1 MKTEKKR
8 SLKGAVLFTVVSV
21 LAIMIIFMTCTLAM
35 SAAANKRA
43 RKTYST
49 SQSSYTARTA
59 IDSILAAVG
68 TDKNFSKSIRDLKL
82 GNEMDVIVE
91 LNNASMGSI
100 DNAKIKYV
108 GTKKVF
114 DPDATVNAWVN
125 RNLYEISADVTIGG
139 ETTTIKSN
147 VLQDPP
153 QPPGGGGGGAA
164 FLTYGGG
171 LDVGNFTGTWGG
183 SYFGMGDWAN
193 GEVTKNW
200 QTGLSYIEWNPVL
213 SKMMLLTDKGYLTD
227 KDYHFQNDN
236 HVEAPFVVNGNF
248 NVTNKLTVYYNY
260 HASGVDNPGMQ
271 IWGDLNID
279 NNKLNLQATAK
290 LKEYIKNN
298 GYSFIDIPYLYV
310 DGTIRSGSQGLTI
323 GVGDGEVKEFNAPLN
338 IFCGNMETNEGT
350 VKLRAD
356 VYCMDNDKTTVFGD
370 NGSNLYRW
378 SNSVVNG
385 GVSYSTLGGDFY
397 SKGNVEVAGA
407 NEHSF
412 GGDVRIEGDLI
423 VKSKM
428 TVEGILAVGGN
439 IKIEGGT
446 LTVNGKNKDGS
457 SKVAAGHSGIYAEHA
472 SGTGFTS
479 DKGAF
484 KADLFE
490 TKEKEAVLVQN
501 AQIVG
506 GGASWALI
514 RASALTDDVK
524 AKANKKS
531 FTKDDVTVDLYDFN
545 WSNHEAQNIL
555 PANSLVKKFD
565 NEPNKDEISNLKY
578 DAIVRKGTDIEV
590 SDSEAY
596 EISNLKFNGKTVDS
610 LANFKTV
617 NPEGIYPVKA
627 ERETIM
633 GAKWPVKGI
642 ENRVVVVKPD
652 DLDFSGFATYN
663 QAMIGNGVIKK
674 TCTLTGKFDKT
685 IKIKP
690 ENGEEIYVQLKD
702 VNFESPMITVD
713 EKNVSS
719 NTAKIEVDETDG
731 KVHFV
736 LSGNVESNYYYKDET
751 RDTKL
756 LKTVYDWMNEFAL
769 ETVNEKPSSEPA
781 PITGSASA
789 LEISE
794 NSTLKGD
801 WNATTYPITE
811 VDDPINP
818 GKKHRDITIKAPANG
833 EIWITLDNFKT
844 DNNVR
849 IVVDDT
855 AGGTVKFYIKGECKL
870 GSGGGIVAKSFI
882 DIQANDKFHII
893 SHNVYKDQFITGD
906 YKNYPVYKAPKIKVF
921 AESGAGKEPKLQLEN
936 DAMITGYVHAINLA
950 VTFPTVSDN
959 LTLTNKIIYDG
970 QPLESANPKIPRIG
984 VVGMLDVK
992 SCTAGNDWLLL
1003 YVDESD
1009 DDQQIIIDAEGK
1021 HTYSSVEYMAYAN

>member
-298 GYSFIDIPYLYV
+298 GYSFIDMPYLYV
-310 DGTIRSGSQGLTI
+310 DGTIRSGNPGLTI

-338 IFCGNMETNEGT
+338 VFCGNMETNAGT

-397 SKGNVEVAGA
+397 SKGNVEVAGQ

-484 KADLFE
+484 KADLFD
-490 TKEKEAVLVQN
+490 TKEKEAVL
-501 AQIVG
+501 AKSIKLAS
-506 GGASWALI
+506 GAGANWAWVKS
-514 RASALTDDVK
+514 SAPGLMPKELNKTDLTK
-524 AKANKKS
+524 E
-531 FTKDDVTVDLYDFN
+531 DVTVSVYDFE
-545 WSNHEAQNIL
+545 WGSNMPAL
-555 PANSLVKKFD
+555 PDEYIIQKFD
-565 NEPNKDEISNLKY
+565 NEPDK
-578 DAIVRKGTDIEV
+578 DAISTAPKYQAFVRKGTDIEV
-590 SDSEAY
+590 PDSEAH

-617 NPEGIYPVKA
+617 NPEGIYPIKA

-642 ENRVVVVKPD
+642 ENRVVVKPD

-811 VDDPINP
+811 VDDPVNP

-893 SHNVYKDQFITGD
+893 SHNIYKDQFITGD

-1009 DDQQIIIDAEGK
+1009 SEQQFVVDAEGK

>member
-8 SLKGAVLFTVVSV
+8 NLKGAVLFTVVSV

-68 TDKNFSKSIRDLKL
+68 TDKNFSKSIRDLKI

-91 LNNASMGSI
+91 INNQSMGSI

-114 DPDATVNAWVN
+114 DPDSTVNAWVN
-125 RNLYEISADVTIGG
+125 RNLYTITADVTIDG
-139 ETTTIKSN
+139 ETTTITSN

-213 SKMMLLTDKGYLTD
+213 SKMMLLTDKGYLTG

-271 IWGDLNID
+271 VWGDLNID

-298 GYSFIDIPYLYV
+298 GYSFIDMPYLYV
-310 DGTIRSGSQGLTI
+310 DGTIKSGNPGLTI
-323 GVGDGEVKEFNAPLN
+323 GVEDGEVKAFNAPLN
-338 IFCGNMETNEGT
+338 VFCGNMETNTGP

-397 SKGNVEVAGA
+397 SKGNVEVAGQ
-407 NEHSF
+407 NEHYF

-439 IKIEGGT
+439 IKMEGGT

-457 SKVAAGHSGIYAEHA
+457 SKVTAGASGIYADHA
-472 SGTGFTS
+472 SGAGFTS

-490 TKEKEAVLVQN
+490 TKEKEAVL
-501 AQIVG
+501 AKSIKLAS
-506 GGASWALI
+506 GAGANWAWVKS
-514 RASALTDDVK
+514 SAPGLMPKELNKTDLTK
-524 AKANKKS
+524 E
-531 FTKDDVTVDLYDFN
+531 DVTVSVYDFE
-545 WSNHEAQNIL
+545 WGSNMPAL
-555 PANSLVKKFD
+555 PDEYMIQKFD
-565 NEPNKDEISNLKY
+565 NEPDK
-578 DAIVRKGTDIEV
+578 DAISTAPKYQAFVRKGTDIEV
-590 SDSEAY
+590 SDSEAH

-617 NPEGIYPVKA
+617 NPEGIYPIKA

-642 ENRVVVVKPD
+642 ENRVVIKPD
-652 DLDFSGFATYN
+652 DLDFNNFATYN
-663 QAMIGNGVIKK
+663 QVMIGNGVIKK

-713 EKNVSS
+713 ERNVSS

-769 ETVNEKPSSEPA
+769 ETVKEKPSSEPA

-801 WNATTYPITE
+801 WGASNYNIPEA
-811 VDDPINP
+811 DDPVNP

-870 GSGGGIVAKSFI
+870 GSGGGIVSKSFI
-882 DIQANDKFHII
+882 DIQGNDKFHII
-893 SHNVYKDQFITGD
+893 SHNIYKDQFITGE

-1009 DDQQIIIDAEGK
+1009 DDQQIFVDAEGK

>member
-8 SLKGAVLFTVVSV
+8 NLKGAVLFTVVSV

-68 TDKNFSKSIRDLKL
+68 TDKNFSKSIRDLKI

-91 LNNASMGSI
+91 INNPSMGSI

-125 RNLYEISADVTIGG
+125 RNLYTITADVTIGG
-139 ETTTIKSN
+139 ETTTITSN

-213 SKMMLLTDKGYLTD
+213 SKMMLLTDKGYLTG

-271 IWGDLNID
+271 VWGDLNID

-298 GYSFIDIPYLYV
+298 GYSFIDMPYLYV
-310 DGTIRSGSQGLTI
+310 DGTIKSGNPGLTI
-323 GVGDGEVKEFNAPLN
+323 GVEDGEVKAFNAPLN
-338 IFCGNMETNEGT
+338 VFCGNMETNTGP

-397 SKGNVEVAGA
+397 SKGNVEVAGQ
-407 NEHSF
+407 NEHYF

-439 IKIEGGT
+439 IKMEGGT

-457 SKVAAGHSGIYAEHA
+457 SKVTAGASGIYADHA
-472 SGTGFTS
+472 SGAGFTS

-490 TKEKEAVLVQN
+490 TKEKEAVL
-501 AQIVG
+501 AKSIKLAS
-506 GGASWALI
+506 GAGANWAWVKS
-514 RASALTDDVK
+514 SAPGLMPKELNKTDLTK
-524 AKANKKS
+524 E
-531 FTKDDVTVDLYDFN
+531 DVTVSVYDFE
-545 WSNHEAQNIL
+545 WGSNMPAL
-555 PANSLVKKFD
+555 PDEYMIQKFD
-565 NEPNKDEISNLKY
+565 NEPDK
-578 DAIVRKGTDIEV
+578 DAISTAPKYQAFVRKGTDIEV
-590 SDSEAY
+590 PDSEAH

-617 NPEGIYPVKA
+617 NPEGIYPIKA

-642 ENRVVVVKPD
+642 ENRVVIKPD
-652 DLDFSGFATYN
+652 DLDFNNFATYD
-663 QAMIGNGVIKK
+663 QGMIGNGIIKK

-713 EKNVSS
+713 ERNVSS

-769 ETVNEKPSSEPA
+769 ETVKEKPSSEPA

-801 WNATTYPITE
+801 WGASNYNIPEA
-811 VDDPINP
+811 DDPVNP

-870 GSGGGIVAKSFI
+870 GSGGGIVSKSFI
-882 DIQANDKFHII
+882 DIQGNDKFHII
-893 SHNVYKDQFITGD
+893 SHNIYKDQFITGE

-1009 DDQQIIIDAEGK
+1009 DDQQIFVDAEGK

>member
-8 SLKGAVLFTVVSV
+8 NLKGAVLFTVVSV

-68 TDKNFSKSIRDLKL
+68 TDKNFSKSIRDLKI

-91 LNNASMGSI
+91 INNPSMGSI

-125 RNLYEISADVTIGG
+125 RNLYTITADVTIGG
-139 ETTTIKSN
+139 ETTTITSN

-213 SKMMLLTDKGYLTD
+213 SKMMLLTDKGYLTG

-271 IWGDLNID
+271 VWGDLNID

-298 GYSFIDIPYLYV
+298 GYSFIDMPYLYV

-323 GVGDGEVKEFNAPLN
+323 GADKGEVKAFNAPLN
-338 IFCGNMETNEGT
+338 IFCGNIETNQGY
-350 VKLRAD
+350 VNLCAD
-356 VYCMDNDKTTVFGD
+356 IYCMDNDKTTVFGD

-397 SKGNVEVAGA
+397 SKGNVEVAGG

-428 TVEGILAVGGN
+428 TVEGILVVGGN
-439 IKIEGGT
+439 IKMEGGT

-457 SKVAAGHSGIYAEHA
+457 SKVTAGASGIYADHA
-472 SGTGFTS
+472 SGAGFTS

-490 TKEKEAVLVQN
+490 TKEKEAVL
-501 AQIVG
+501 AKSIKLAS
-506 GGASWALI
+506 GAGANWAWVKS
-514 RASALTDDVK
+514 SAPGLMPKELNKTDLTK
-524 AKANKKS
+524 E
-531 FTKDDVTVDLYDFN
+531 DVTVSVYDFE
-545 WSNHEAQNIL
+545 WGSNMPAL
-555 PANSLVKKFD
+555 PDEYMIQKFD
-565 NEPNKDEISNLKY
+565 NEPDK
-578 DAIVRKGTDIEV
+578 DAISTAPKYQAFVRKGTDIEV
-590 SDSEAY
+590 PDSEAH

-617 NPEGIYPVKA
+617 NPEGIYPIKA

-642 ENRVVVVKPD
+642 ENRVVIKPD
-652 DLDFSGFATYN
+652 DLDFNNFATYN
-663 QAMIGNGVIKK
+663 QVMIGNGVIKK

-713 EKNVSS
+713 ERNVSS

-769 ETVNEKPSSEPA
+769 ETVKEKPSSEPA

-801 WNATTYPITE
+801 WGASNYNIPE
-811 VDDPINP
+811 VDDPVNP

-870 GSGGGIVAKSFI
+870 GSGGGIVSKSFI
-882 DIQANDKFHII
+882 DIQGNDKFHII
-893 SHNVYKDQFITGD
+893 SHNIYKDQFITGE

-950 VTFPTVSDN
+950 VNFPTVSDN

-1009 DDQQIIIDAEGK
+1009 GDQPIFVDAEGK

>member
-8 SLKGAVLFTVVSV
+8 NLKGAVLFTVVSV

-68 TDKNFSKSIRDLKL
+68 TDKNFSKSIRDLKI

-91 LNNASMGSI
+91 INNPSMGSI

-125 RNLYEISADVTIGG
+125 RNLYTITADVTIGG
-139 ETTTIKSN
+139 ETTTITSN

-213 SKMMLLTDKGYLTD
+213 SKMMLLTDKGYLTG

-271 IWGDLNID
+271 VWGDLNID

-298 GYSFIDIPYLYV
+298 GYSFIDMPYLYV
-310 DGTIRSGSQGLTI
+310 DGTIRSGNPGLTI
-323 GVGDGEVKEFNAPLN
+323 GVEDGEVKAFNAPLN
-338 IFCGNMETNEGT
+338 VFCGNMETNTGP

-397 SKGNVEVAGA
+397 SKGNVEVAGQ
-407 NEHSF
+407 NEHYF

-439 IKIEGGT
+439 IKMEGGT

-457 SKVAAGHSGIYAEHA
+457 SKVTAGASGIYADHA
-472 SGTGFTS
+472 SGAGFTS

-490 TKEKEAVLVQN
+490 TKEKEAVL
-501 AQIVG
+501 AKSIKLAS
-506 GGASWALI
+506 GAGANWAWVKS
-514 RASALTDDVK
+514 SAPGLMPKELNKTDLTK
-524 AKANKKS
+524 E
-531 FTKDDVTVDLYDFN
+531 DVTVSVYDFE
-545 WSNHEAQNIL
+545 WGSNMPAL
-555 PANSLVKKFD
+555 PDEYMIQKFD
-565 NEPNKDEISNLKY
+565 NEPDK
-578 DAIVRKGTDIEV
+578 DAISTAPKYQAFVRKGTDIEV
-590 SDSEAY
+590 PDSEAH

-617 NPEGIYPVKA
+617 NPEGIYPIKA

-642 ENRVVVVKPD
+642 ENRVVIKPD
-652 DLDFSGFATYN
+652 DLDFNNFATYN
-663 QAMIGNGVIKK
+663 QVMIGNGVIKK

-713 EKNVSS
+713 ERNVSS

-769 ETVNEKPSSEPA
+769 ETVKEKPSSEPA

-801 WNATTYPITE
+801 WGASNYNIPE
-811 VDDPINP
+811 VDDPVNP

-870 GSGGGIVAKSFI
+870 GSGGGIVSKSFI
-882 DIQANDKFHII
+882 DIQGNDKFHII
-893 SHNVYKDQFITGD
+893 SHNIYKDQFITGE

-950 VTFPTVSDN
+950 VNFPTVSDN

-1009 DDQQIIIDAEGK
+1009 GDQPIFVDAEGK

>member
-8 SLKGAVLFTVVSV
+8 NLKGAVLFTVVSV

-68 TDKNFSKSIRDLKL
+68 TDKNFSKSIRDLKI

-91 LNNASMGSI
+91 INNPSMGSI

-114 DPDATVNAWVN
+114 DPDSTVNAWVN
-125 RNLYEISADVTIGG
+125 RNLYTITADVTIGG
-139 ETTTIKSN
+139 ETTTITSN

-213 SKMMLLTDKGYLTD
+213 SKMMLLTDKGYLTG

-271 IWGDLNID
+271 VWGDLNID

-298 GYSFIDIPYLYV
+298 GYSFIDMPYLYV
-310 DGTIRSGSQGLTI
+310 DGTIKSGNPGLTI
-323 GVGDGEVKEFNAPLN
+323 GVEDGEVKAFNAPLN
-338 IFCGNMETNEGT
+338 VFCGNMETNTGP

-397 SKGNVEVAGA
+397 SKGNVEVAGQ
-407 NEHSF
+407 NEHYF

-439 IKIEGGT
+439 IKMEGGT

-457 SKVAAGHSGIYAEHA
+457 SKVTAGASGIYADHA
-472 SGTGFTS
+472 SGAGFTS

-490 TKEKEAVLVQN
+490 TKEKEAVL
-501 AQIVG
+501 AKSIKLAS
-506 GGASWALI
+506 GAGANWAWVKS
-514 RASALTDDVK
+514 SAPGLMPKELNKTDLTK
-524 AKANKKS
+524 E
-531 FTKDDVTVDLYDFN
+531 DVTVSVYDFE
-545 WSNHEAQNIL
+545 WGSNMPAL
-555 PANSLVKKFD
+555 PDEYMIQKFD
-565 NEPNKDEISNLKY
+565 NEPDK
-578 DAIVRKGTDIEV
+578 DAISTAPKYQAFVRKGTDIEV
-590 SDSEAY
+590 PDSEAH

-617 NPEGIYPVKA
+617 NPEGIYPIKA

-642 ENRVVVVKPD
+642 ENRVVIKPD
-652 DLDFSGFATYN
+652 DLDFNNFATYN
-663 QAMIGNGVIKK
+663 QVMIGNGVIKK

-713 EKNVSS
+713 ERNVSS

-769 ETVNEKPSSEPA
+769 ETVKEKPSSEPA

-801 WNATTYPITE
+801 WGASNYNIPE
-811 VDDPINP
+811 VDDPVNP

-870 GSGGGIVAKSFI
+870 GSGGGIVSKSFI
-882 DIQANDKFHII
+882 DIQGNDKFHII
-893 SHNVYKDQFITGD
+893 SHNIYKDQFITGE

-950 VTFPTVSDN
+950 VNFPTVSDN

-1009 DDQQIIIDAEGK
+1009 DDQQIFVDAEGK

>member
-8 SLKGAVLFTVVSV
+8 NLKGAVLFTVVSV
-21 LAIMIIFMTCTLAM
+21 LALLIIMMTCTLAM
-35 SAAANKRA
+35 AAAANKRA

-68 TDKNFSKSIRDLKL
+68 TDKNFSKSIRDLKI

-91 LNNASMGSI
+91 INNPSMGSI

-125 RNLYEISADVTIGG
+125 RNLYTITADVTIGG
-139 ETTTIKSN
+139 ETTTITSN

-213 SKMMLLTDKGYLTD
+213 SKMILLTDKGYLTG

-271 IWGDLNID
+271 VWGDLNID

-298 GYSFIDIPYLYV
+298 GYSFIDMPYLYV
-310 DGTIRSGSQGLTI
+310 DGTIRSGNPGLTI
-323 GVGDGEVKEFNAPLN
+323 GVEDGEVKAFNAPLN
-338 IFCGNMETNEGT
+338 VFCGNMETNTGP

-397 SKGNVEVAGA
+397 SKGNVEVAGQ
-407 NEHSF
+407 NEHYF

-439 IKIEGGT
+439 IKMEGGT

-457 SKVAAGHSGIYAEHA
+457 SKVTAGASGIYADHA
-472 SGTGFTS
+472 SGAGFTS

-490 TKEKEAVLVQN
+490 TKEKEAVL
-501 AQIVG
+501 AKSIKLAS
-506 GGASWALI
+506 GAGANWAWVKS
-514 RASALTDDVK
+514 SAPGLMPKELNKTDLTK
-524 AKANKKS
+524 E
-531 FTKDDVTVDLYDFN
+531 DVTVSVYDFE
-545 WSNHEAQNIL
+545 WGSNMPAL
-555 PANSLVKKFD
+555 PDEYMIQKFD
-565 NEPNKDEISNLKY
+565 NEPDK
-578 DAIVRKGTDIEV
+578 DAISTAPKYQAFVRKGTDIEV
-590 SDSEAY
+590 PDSEAH

-617 NPEGIYPVKA
+617 NPEGIYPIKA

-642 ENRVVVVKPD
+642 ENRVVIKPD
-652 DLDFSGFATYN
+652 DLDFNNFYTYN
-663 QAMIGNGVIKK
+663 QVMIGNDVIKK

-713 EKNVSS
+713 ERNVSS

-769 ETVNEKPSSEPA
+769 ETVKEKPSSEPA

-801 WNATTYPITE
+801 WGASNYNIPE
-811 VDDPINP
+811 VDDPVNP

-870 GSGGGIVAKSFI
+870 GSGGGIVSKSFI
-882 DIQANDKFHII
+882 DIQGNDKFHII
-893 SHNVYKDQFITGD
+893 SHNIYKDQFITGE

-950 VTFPTVSDN
+950 VNFPTVSDN

-1009 DDQQIIIDAEGK
+1009 GDQPIFVDAEGK